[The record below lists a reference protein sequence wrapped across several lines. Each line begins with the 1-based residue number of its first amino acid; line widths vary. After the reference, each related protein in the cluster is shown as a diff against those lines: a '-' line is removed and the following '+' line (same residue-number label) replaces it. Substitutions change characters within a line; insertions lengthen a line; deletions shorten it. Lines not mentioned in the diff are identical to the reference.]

1 MQPAVIRRSRFF
13 VEPETVYLRVRDG
26 DKHEEHLFRI
36 HRYFLERDSE
46 LFRGM
51 FACPPTKGSI
61 EGQTEETAIHLPGVV
76 PYELECLMAFLYEGM
91 YDRVVP
97 LEEWIALLSVS
108 SRLLFDKIREHAISA
123 IERHAPPLEPA
134 RKILLATKHDIP
146 RWLHPAF
153 TELCTRPDALS
164 EDETSELGA
173 EIAARVG
180 RARDMVRLRAGYGQP
195 GGVGF
200 SKAFAGCG
208 CKDCRDAR
216 SESVRANYVAMV
228 DSIIKETIALP

>member
-1 MQPAVIRRSRFF
+1 M
-13 VEPETVYLRVRDG
+13 
-26 DKHEEHLFRI
+26 
-36 HRYFLERDSE
+36 
-46 LFRGM
+46 
-51 FACPPTKGSI
+51 
-61 EGQTEETAIHLPGVV
+61 LPWDR
-76 PYELECLMAFLYEGM
+76 M